1 MGVHIPSQLNFVYSS
16 LFSEGEVELDQ
27 EENEDQIGAEAE
39 EEVISGLSEARPPT
53 IPSAASSTVFPIST
67 DRTLVMT
74 ASPRKASNM
83 SPRKMARLSSASRKE
98 EYVTVD
104 QIQEPEARVLDVIV
118 VEDADEEELPEGEI
132 EQDQEMEDEPEESVP
147 RRRRPSV
154 EIVSHKPSPKV
165 VEAPTATTQK
175 ARDRRRRAEQ
185 QAQLAPAPVRMTRAR
200 SKSVEPTEFV
210 SLPSKS
216 SKRRGKGRTQVVEP
230 EPEIM
235 EDGIEE
241 VDEEQMEIPEERI
254 TGKETLAEEEDVVN
268 IVTNEDDF
276 SNISN
281 ATSVAQQSSKTIS
294 QQPTPVEPSSDDEQV
309 MRRIATQQEQ
319 LEGTVVKKGP
329 RKSGAFV
336 DAFKAGLAATMQTP
350 VVRRALPSN
359 VLVDPARSISAHQ
372 KASQKKKTPR
382 PFKAPHTPTRAPVAK
397 VQPPSPDRA
406 ISTASSSNETTESIP
421 MPGTRAKAFKMKVE
435 EEEKYTTYTPPRGT
449 RASLYTQGRQAARSS
464 NRR

>member
-1 MGVHIPSQLNFVYSS
+1 MYRSMDVHIPSQLNFVYSS

-27 EENEDQIGAEAE
+27 EDQIEAEAE

-74 ASPRKASNM
+74 ASPRKASNL
-83 SPRKMARLSSASRKE
+83 SPRKIARLSSASRKE
-98 EYVTVD
+98 EYVTMD

-118 VEDADEEELPEGEI
+118 MEDDNEEELPEDEI
-132 EQDQEMEDEPEESVP
+132 EQDQEMEEEPEESVF
-147 RRRRPSV
+147 RRRSPSV
-154 EIVSHKPSPKV
+154 EIASHQPSPKV
-165 VEAPTATTQK
+165 VEAPTATAQK

-185 QAQLAPAPVRMTRAR
+185 QARLAPAPVRMTRAR

-216 SKRRGKGRTQVVEP
+216 LKRRGKGRTQVVEP

-235 EDGIEE
+235 EDAIEE
-241 VDEEQMEIPEERI
+241 VDEEQMGVPEERV
-254 TGKETLAEEEDVVN
+254 TGKETLADEEDVVN

-309 MRRIATQQEQ
+309 MRRIATQQAQ
-319 LEGTVVKKGP
+319 LKGTVVKKGP

-359 VLVDPARSISAHQ
+359 VLADPARSISAHQ
-372 KASQKKKTPR
+372 KASQKKTPR

-397 VQPPSPDRA
+397 VQPPSPNRA
-406 ISTASSSNETTESIP
+406 VSTASSSNETTESIP
-421 MPGTRAKAFKMKVE
+421 MPGTRAKAFKVKVE
-435 EEEKYTTYTPPRGT
+435 EEEKYTPYTPPRGT